1 MQESR
6 KTVFITGSSRGIGLA
21 IAKLFA
27 KNGYAVALNA
37 SKNEKA
43 LLDAKK
49 ECENFGVPV
58 LTYLGD
64 ISSETFVKTAIA
76 DIYHHWNHIDVLIN
90 NAGVSYIG
98 LLTDMSSEDW
108 HNIINTNLSSL
119 FYTCHEI
126 VPHMVRA
133 QQGHIINI
141 SSIWGNTGASCEV
154 AYSASKGGVNL
165 FTKALAKELAPS
177 NIAVNAISCGVI
189 DTSMNQFLNEDER
202 QELADEIPAGRFGTT
217 EEVAALAYQLAA
229 STSYLTGQIIGLD
242 GGF

>member
-37 SKNEKA
+37 SKNETA

-49 ECENFGVPV
+49 ECESFGVPV

-76 DIYHHWNHIDVLIN
+76 DIYHHWHHIDVLIN

-98 LLTDMSSEDW
+98 LLTDMSSEEW

-119 FYTCHEI
+119 FYTCHEV

-189 DTSMNQFLNEDER
+189 DTSMNQFLNEEER

>member
-119 FYTCHEI
+119 FYTCHEV

>member
-98 LLTDMSSEDW
+98 LLTDMSSEEW

-119 FYTCHEI
+119 FYTCHEV

-189 DTSMNQFLNEDER
+189 DTSMNQFLNEEER